1 MERNNKITNRLQ
13 RYNKEVKFSKKIEIS
28 GFHWLIL
35 NVNQKEVCAK
45 LGITPAYTKH
55 IPMFLEFL
63 DYQRKGEKK
72 TFAYA
77 KLGEK
82 YGMHTSSVR
91 KVIHKL
97 LGVVRVSAQ
106 GLT

>member
-1 MERNNKITNRLQ
+1 MQN
-13 RYNKEVKFSKKIEIS
+13 YNKDFKFSKNIEIS

-45 LGITPAYTKH
+45 LGITPAYSKH

-63 DYQRKGEKK
+63 DYKRKGEKK

-91 KVIHKL
+91 RVITKL
-97 LGVVRVSAQ
+97 LQTITV
-106 GLT
+106 

>member
-1 MERNNKITNRLQ
+1 MQN
-13 RYNKEVKFSKKIEIS
+13 YNKDFKFSKNIEIS

-35 NVNQKEVCAK
+35 NINQKEVCAK
-45 LGITPAYTKH
+45 LGITPAYSKH
-55 IPMFLEFL
+55 FPMFLEFL

-82 YGMHTSSVR
+82 YGMHASSVR
-91 KVIHKL
+91 KVIYKL